1 VTAENSVFTEKEI
14 DYLNSQRLGRLST
27 IKPDGAPTNVPVG
40 FRYNAESQTI
50 DIGGHRLG
58 DSFKFRNIQRDP
70 RVAFVVDDLASV
82 SPWTPRGIEIRGT
95 AEAIVGGG
103 GTGLNPGFS
112 GELIRITPTRI
123 RSWGVEAP
131 AFSAPANTR
140 DV

>member
-1 VTAENSVFTEKEI
+1 MTTENSGFTEKEI

-40 FRYNAESQTI
+40 FRYNAQTQTI

-58 DSFKFRNIQRDP
+58 ESFKFRNIQRDP

-95 AEAIVGGG
+95 AEAI
-103 GTGLNPGFS
+103 TGVTGPGPAFS
-112 GELIRITPTRI
+112 DELIRITPTRI
-123 RSWGVEAP
+123 RAWGIEAP